1 MHSRCFRVLG
11 PIEVVVADGGH
22 EVRGPHVRGVLAAL
36 LLRANEFLPQHTLV
50 DALWDQPPRSARVN
64 IRTFVMKL
72 RRSLVAVDPALA
84 DRLETRRHQTAAS
97 YRLSVEAGEL
107 DLDDFEHAWSSGRT
121 ALVDGRLDTALSD
134 LDDALSLWRGAAGD
148 DVAPGGWV
156 AHHLSG
162 LNEQRVTAEEDLLAS
177 HIVTGQAA
185 GVIARLRGLVRAN
198 PGRERAAALL
208 LLANY
213 RLGDLPEAL
222 NTFTRTRNALISH
235 FAVEPGPALQ
245 RLHVAALERDDDI
258 LLSND
263 TVVSTAIGA

>member
-1 MHSRCFRVLG
+1 
-11 PIEVVVADGGH
+11 
-22 EVRGPHVRGVLAAL
+22 
-36 LLRANEFLPQHTLV
+36 
-50 DALWDQPPRSARVN
+50 
-64 IRTFVMKL
+64 MKL

-97 YRLSVEAGEL
+97 YRLSVESGEL
-107 DLDDFEHAWSSGRT
+107 DLDDFEHAWSAGRS
-121 ALVDGRLDTALSD
+121 ALFDGRLDTALSH
-134 LDDALSLWRGAAGD
+134 LDNALSLWRGTAGD

-156 AHHLSG
+156 AHHLTG

-177 HIVTGQAA
+177 HIATGQAA

-213 RLGDLPEAL
+213 RLGDVPEAL
-222 NTFTRTRNALISH
+222 NTFTRTRSALINH

-245 RLHVAALERDDDI
+245 RLHVAALERDDGM

-263 TVVSTAIGA
+263 TLVSAAIGA